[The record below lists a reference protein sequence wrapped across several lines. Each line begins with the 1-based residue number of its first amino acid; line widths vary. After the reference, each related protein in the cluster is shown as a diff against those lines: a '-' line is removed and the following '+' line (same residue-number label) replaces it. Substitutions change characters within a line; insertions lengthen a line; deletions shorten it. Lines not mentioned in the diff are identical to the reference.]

1 MTVEEYLN
9 FRVWY
14 PVVFI
19 VLLLLTLLVSFL
31 ITAIKDKIEQWKERK
46 KK

>member
-14 PVVFI
+14 PIVFI

-31 ITAIKDKIEQWKERK
+31 ITAIKDKIEQWKKRK
-46 KK
+46 R

>member
-46 KK
+46 K